1 VGWYTQRLGI
11 FCQDTSHSS
20 TVGTFLPASSIA
32 GWLSLYACYSCY
44 NHFGAG
50 KLVQA
55 AADPK
60 QTAITQFFKK
70 QKQ

>member
-1 VGWYTQRLGI
+1 MCW
-11 FCQDTSHSS
+11 F
-20 TVGTFLPASSIA
+20 
-32 GWLSLYACYSCY
+32 ACISCY
-44 NHFGAG
+44 TNFGAG
-50 KLVQA
+50 KKVEA